1 MAWNL
6 FTNTGSQKT
15 GSPTLSTMPAGVIM
29 AYAGTTA
36 PLGFLFCDGSAVSRT
51 GYASLYTAISG
62 TFGIGDGSTTFNLPD
77 LRGRTIIG
85 LGTNASV
92 NALALSDG
100 VAVAN
105 RRPQHRHT
113 PHQHTPASGGSF
125 FTNGSAPAAN
135 VTAGGGQY
143 QLDPNTNLKD
153 GGSGVAT
160 DSLDSP
166 AFLVT
171 NYIISTTTV
180 APVVASTTNAY
191 GGSIASGSS
200 IVVTGNS
207 TYLLT
212 GTTALSTVT
221 GGVTGNLLTILASGQ
236 ATGVCVVLNN
246 GTTSNALSLRDSANF
261 GIYAGESVTFM
272 YNGTYWV
279 ETSRNVKTVLSY
291 AEITSNVSIT
301 AISEATANSV
311 VSASAITFDG
321 ATPILMEFF
330 SAYATPGGATS
341 LYGIWKDGSTS
352 LGYAAANIS
361 GSTTY
366 IPWYARRRLTPTN
379 ASHTYSIT
387 AFVGSG
393 TGTIA
398 ANVAGTGTPPP
409 AFIQISRA
417 I

>member
-1 MAWNL
+1 MSWNF
-6 FTNTGSQKT
+6 FTNTGSLKT
-15 GSPTLSTMPAGVIM
+15 STVTSATMPAGTIM
-29 AYAGTTA
+29 AYAGATA
-36 PLGFLFCDGSAVSRT
+36 PLGFLFCDGTAVSRT
-51 GYASLYTAISG
+51 GYASLYAAISG
-62 TFGIGDGSTTFNLPD
+62 TFGVGDGTTTFNLPD
-77 LRGRTIIG
+77 LRGRSIVG
-85 LGTNASV
+85 LGTNAAV

-113 PHQHTPASGGSF
+113 AHTHNSGGNGNF
-125 FTNGSAPAAN
+125 FSAGSSVSYTGGGGSAFNQFAN
-135 VTAGGGQY
+135 VGSS
-143 QLDPNTNLKD
+143 D
-153 GGSGVAT
+153 GGSGIAT
-160 DSLDSP
+160 DSLDAP

-180 APVVASTTNAY
+180 APVVASNVTAY
-191 GGSIASGSS
+191 GGTVASASSIA
-200 IVVTGNS
+200 ITGNS

-212 GTTALSTVT
+212 GTTGVSTVT
-221 GGVTGNLLTILASGQ
+221 GGVTGNSLTILASGQ

-246 GTTSNALSLRDSANF
+246 GTTANALNLRDSANF
-261 GIYAGESVTFM
+261 GIYAGESVTFV

-301 AISEATANSV
+301 ATSEATANSV

-330 SAYATPGGATS
+330 SAYASPGGATS
-341 LYGIWKDGSTS
+341 LYGVWKDGSTS

-379 ASHTYSIT
+379 ASHTYSIA

-393 TGTIA
+393 TGTIT

>member
-1 MAWNL
+1 
-6 FTNTGSQKT
+6 
-15 GSPTLSTMPAGVIM
+15 MPAGVIM

-113 PHQHTPASGGSF
+113 PHFHTFGYNSAALA
-125 FTNGSAPAAN
+125 NGSNQPGTSNPGTAQ
-135 VTAGGGQY
+135 VTS
-143 QLDPNTNLKD
+143 TVD
-153 GGSGVAT
+153 GGSGVST
-160 DSLDSP
+160 DSLDAP

-246 GTTSNALSLRDSANF
+246 GTTSNALSLRDSANL

-279 ETSRNVKTVLSY
+279 ETTRNLKTILDYVQ
-291 AEITSNVSIT
+291 ITSPA
-301 AISEATANSV
+301 AISATSQATATTL
-311 VSASAITFDG
+311 ITGNAVTYDG
-321 ATPILMEFF
+321 ATPIYIEAFAP
-330 SAYATPGGATS
+330 SIDYGTNYGATS
-341 LYGIWKDGSTS
+341 QVHAFLDGSV
-352 LGYAAANIS
+352 LCVLQLNQWAGA
-361 GSTTY
+361 GSTG
-366 IPWYARRRLTPTN
+366 PHDSVMYALRKYTPSAGSHTFSLRGHYTGN
-379 ASHTYSIT
+379 AS
-387 AFVGSG
+387 
-393 TGTIA
+393 
-398 ANVAGTGTPPP
+398 NLNAGTGASGAQTP
-409 AFIQISRA
+409 AFLSIKRA

>member
-1 MAWNL
+1 MSWNS
-6 FTNTGSQKT
+6 FTNAGSLKT
-15 GSPTLSTMPAGVIM
+15 SAQSLSAMPAGVIM

-36 PLGFLFCDGSAVSRT
+36 PLGFLFCDGTAVSRT

-85 LGTNASV
+85 LGTNAAV

-113 PHQHTPASGGSF
+113 PHTHSGATFAVQQIGASGG
-125 FTNGSAPAAN
+125 TGYYLG
-135 VTAGGGQY
+135 TAGTIG
-143 QLDPNTNLKD
+143 TTD
-153 GGSGVAT
+153 GGSGTAT
-160 DSLDSP
+160 DSLDAP

-180 APVVASTTNAY
+180 APVVASNVTAY
-191 GGSIASGSS
+191 GGSVASGSS

-212 GTTALSTVT
+212 GTTALSTIT
-221 GGVTGNLLTILASGQ
+221 GGVTGNSLTILASGQ

-246 GTTSNALSLRDSANF
+246 GTTANALNLRDSANF

-279 ETSRNVKTVLSY
+279 ETSRNVKTVLDY
-291 AEITSNVSIT
+291 VQITSLVNITGTTSASPTT
-301 AISEATANSV
+301 AITGN
-311 VSASAITFDG
+311 AITYDG
-321 ATPILMEFF
+321 STPMLFEFF
-330 SAYATPGGATS
+330 SPSVAIGTNNINIG
-341 LYGIWKDGSTS
+341 LYEDGSVLS
-352 LGYAAANIS
+352 NI
-361 GSTTY
+361 GVINTTYY
-366 IPWYARRRLTPTN
+366 IPWTASHRRTPT
-379 ASHTYSIT
+379 ASSHTASIRAWVNAGT
-387 AFVGSG
+387 GSIQGGSG
-393 TGTIA
+393 TSA
-398 ANVAGTGTPPP
+398 AAAP
-409 AFIQISRA
+409 AYIKISRS